1 MSILIRPLSTKKTLS
16 QPSQASQKVL
26 KPYQVGRLE
35 WTVEK
40 EYESNPIAAD
50 SDDEK
55 KMYRAHI
62 RAEKKAREERF
73 SRRT

>member
-1 MSILIRPLSTKKTLS
+1 MTKS
-16 QPSQASQKVL
+16 
-26 KPYQVGRLE
+26 YQVGRLG

-62 RAEKKAREERF
+62 RAEKKAREEIF
-73 SRRT
+73 SRRRT